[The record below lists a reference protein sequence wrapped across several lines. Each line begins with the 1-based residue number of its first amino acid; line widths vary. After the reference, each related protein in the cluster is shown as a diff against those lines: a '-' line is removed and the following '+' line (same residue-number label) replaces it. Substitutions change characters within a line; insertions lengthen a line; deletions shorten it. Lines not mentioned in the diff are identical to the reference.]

1 MIRLP
6 RAHVT
11 RLEELS
17 ERLTGVEFP
26 FEAPSNPSLRELLA
40 AHTRYLDFHDKFA
53 DKRFRYELSHVQPP
67 DFLDFSEETNWKV
80 LILSPS
86 MGGVQKVCDCGRTSG
101 RHSYD
106 GQPARSSLCCA
117 GKQTATQGQV
127 LPFSGV
133 IRAHRLQ
140 DNVAPPGPTAGRVR
154 LTGPPVARRHHLDL
168 TLEHHRD
175 MLRRGSVLVDERDPG
190 HG

>member
-40 AHTRYLDFHDKFA
+40 AHTRYLDFHGKFA

-80 LILSPS
+80 LILSRRWEECRKCVTADAPLAAIVM
-86 MGGVQKVCDCGRTSG
+86 MGSLLEALFVARANRLQPKNKSSLFLASSVPIDFKTTS
-101 RHSYD
+101 RRQ
-106 GQPARSSLCCA
+106 GQPLAA
-117 GKQTATQGQV
+117 FV
-127 LPFSGV
+127 
-133 IRAHRLQ
+133 
-140 DNVAPPGPTAGRVR
+140 
-154 LTGPPVARRHHLDL
+154 
-168 TLEHHRD
+168 
-175 MLRRGSVLVDERDPG
+175 
-190 HG
+190 

>member
-17 ERLTGVEFP
+17 ERLTGVGFP

-67 DFLDFSEETNWKV
+67 DFLDFSEKTNWKGMSRALLKFNGGSV
-80 LILSPS
+80 HDYATIADDSPRPS
-86 MGGVQKVCDCGRTSG
+86 
-101 RHSYD
+101 
-106 GQPARSSLCCA
+106 
-117 GKQTATQGQV
+117 
-127 LPFSGV
+127 
-133 IRAHRLQ
+133 RASR
-140 DNVAPPGPTAGRVR
+140 
-154 LTGPPVARRHHLDL
+154 ARRAA
-168 TLEHHRD
+168 TSA
-175 MLRRGSVLVDERDPG
+175 GIS
-190 HG
+190 